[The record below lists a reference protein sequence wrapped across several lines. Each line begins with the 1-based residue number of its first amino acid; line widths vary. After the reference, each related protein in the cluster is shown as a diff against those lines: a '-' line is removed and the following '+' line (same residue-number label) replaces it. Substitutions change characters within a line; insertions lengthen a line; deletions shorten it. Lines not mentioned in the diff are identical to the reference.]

1 LRISLSLCCSA
12 QRSQPNRLSPTIS
25 AEWLRRVHARS
36 LMISA
41 LLRGRL
47 PRLPFANMPDTE
59 LLQQRIAELQHEHRG
74 LDQAIEALQDVAPMD
89 ELGLKRLKKR
99 KLQVKDTIVLLQMR
113 LVPDVPA

>member
-1 LRISLSLCCSA
+1 
-12 QRSQPNRLSPTIS
+12 
-25 AEWLRRVHARS
+25 
-36 LMISA
+36 MISV

-47 PRLPFANMPDTE
+47 PRLPFANMPDTQI
-59 LLQQRIAELQHEHRG
+59 LQQRIAELQLEHRG
-74 LDQAIEALQDVAPMD
+74 LDHAIEALQDVAPMD